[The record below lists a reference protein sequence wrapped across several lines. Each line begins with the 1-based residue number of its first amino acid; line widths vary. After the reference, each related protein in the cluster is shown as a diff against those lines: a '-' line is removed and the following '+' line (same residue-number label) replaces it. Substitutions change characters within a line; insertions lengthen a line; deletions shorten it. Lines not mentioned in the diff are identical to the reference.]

1 MKLKLS
7 TKISYGVG
15 GVADE
20 AMYTLAGTF
29 LLFFLTSVAGLAP
42 AAAGSIVALGSVW
55 EAICGPVTGFLSDN
69 METGL
74 VLL

>member
-42 AAAGSIVALGSVW
+42 AAAGSIVTWQIGRASCRERV
-55 EAICGPVTGFLSDN
+55 
-69 METGL
+69 
-74 VLL
+74 